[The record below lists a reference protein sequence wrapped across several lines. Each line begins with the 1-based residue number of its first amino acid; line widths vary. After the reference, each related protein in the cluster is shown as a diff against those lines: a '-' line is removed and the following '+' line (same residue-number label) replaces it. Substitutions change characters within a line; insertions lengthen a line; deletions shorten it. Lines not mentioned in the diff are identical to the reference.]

1 VRAVLDVFQLAS
13 TRGDVRKDAQG
24 PCQERQYV
32 DEAHPASLVPAV
44 VDEWVAL
51 DAVHSDARA
60 KCQVAARDFP
70 LALGR
75 DFQKVSAACLAA
87 AVYRGAGALQDV
99 RERFPA
105 RQPPVALRKVAYS
118 RAQQPQAAPLGLQ
131 VVKQEP
137 RDEWVSTR

>member
-1 VRAVLDVFQLAS
+1 MCAVLDVFQLAS

-24 PCQERQYV
+24 PCQERQDV

-75 DFQKVSAACLAA
+75 DFPKVSAACLAA

-105 RQPPVALRKVAYS
+105 RQPPAALQKAVCS
-118 RAQQPQAAPLGLQ
+118 
-131 VVKQEP
+131 QEP
-137 RDEWVSTR
+137 RRLAEPV